1 MNDRMHKLMS
11 SRFGHPRVPGL
22 PVLYSA
28 VLLSAAV
35 AVTPAT
41 LVAAGAEDAH
51 GALSATIA
59 GVKQDI
65 AAATREL
72 AERTRKTTDER
83 LPLVRGNRR
92 IQEEIKAL
100 RSQLTRAG
108 ADEQTLRTDMAEA
121 REQAKVLEEHV
132 RFVDSITAEYRRAF
146 ETRISPGA
154 ALLAGPDLK
163 KLDAILTR
171 VGPIDRIQALAPLLA
186 LVQRHAHAR
195 LGGGRFRGQAL
206 TVEGEAVTGKFVEVG
221 PLSFFAESAPS
232 GAAGVALLRPG
243 SSLPTVFSAFPPEQ
257 AAGIRQLIQTGHGTA
272 PVDVTVGAALKLQE
286 ARESWWQHVRKGG
299 VIMVPILGLA
309 VICAVLALVKLI
321 SLQFLSVGQAD
332 KPIQAILQ
340 ALEQN
345 DPTHAMDLGKA
356 LHKPLGPVICEG
368 LEHRNASREQI
379 EEMMYERLL
388 AQVPA
393 LERFLSPLA
402 VGASVAPLL
411 GLLGTVTGMI
421 HTFHLITVFGT
432 GDARVLSSGISE
444 ALITTEY
451 GLMIAVPALLIHAYL
466 SRRVRRAVA
475 LTQQAAT
482 MFVNGLEPRGPQ
494 DP

>member
-1 MNDRMHKLMS
+1 MHKFTSQGHGRPWS
-11 SRFGHPRVPGL
+11 SGFLVFL
-22 PVLYSA
+22 A
-28 VLLSAAV
+28 VTLLSAPVGTAL
-35 AVTPAT
+35 AASTAAEADGTPS
-41 LVAAGAEDAH
+41 
-51 GALSATIA
+51 GALSSTIS
-59 GVKQDI
+59 GVRQDI
-65 AAATREL
+65 ASATREL
-72 AERTRKTTDER
+72 AENSRRIADKR

-92 IQEEIKAL
+92 LQKEIEAL
-100 RSQLTRAG
+100 RIQLVRSR
-108 ADEQTLRTDMAEA
+108 ADEKSVRQEIADT
-121 REQAKVLEEHV
+121 RERIETLEEHI
-132 RFVDSITAEYRRAF
+132 RFIDSITAEYRRAF
-146 ETRISPGA
+146 ETRISSGA
-154 ALLAGPDLK
+154 ALLFGPGLK
-163 KLDAILTR
+163 ELDAILTKAKAT
-171 VGPIDRIQALAPLLA
+171 DRIQALPPLLA
-186 LVQRHAHAR
+186 LVRRHAETR
-195 LGGGRFRGQAL
+195 LGGVRFRGQAL
-206 TVEGEAVTGKFVEVG
+206 TADGEAVTGKFAEVG
-221 PLSFFAESAPS
+221 PLSFFAESTPS
-232 GAAGVALLRPG
+232 GAAGVALPRPG
-243 SSLPTVFSAFPPEQ
+243 SSLPTVFSTFRSEQ
-257 AAGIRQLIQTGHGTA
+257 ADGIRELIQTGRGTV

-286 ARESWWQHVRKGG
+286 ARESWFQHVSKGG

-309 VICAVLALVKLI
+309 LVCAVLALVKLV
-321 SLQFLSVGQAD
+321 SLQFLAVGRAD

-340 ALEQN
+340 ALDQG
-345 DPTHAMDLGKA
+345 DPTHAVDLAKS

-368 LEHRNASREQI
+368 IEHRDASKERI

-388 AQVPA
+388 AQVPT

-482 MFVNGLEPRGPQ
+482 LFVNELKLRGSQNTGP
-494 DP
+494 